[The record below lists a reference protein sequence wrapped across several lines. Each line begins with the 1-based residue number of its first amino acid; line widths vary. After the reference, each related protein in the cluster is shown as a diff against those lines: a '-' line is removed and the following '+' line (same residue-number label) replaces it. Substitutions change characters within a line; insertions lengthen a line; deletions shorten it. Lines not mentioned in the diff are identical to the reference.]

1 MHTGLEPSLRRELLA
16 GERLADADGDGSAI
30 YLIES
35 GRLDLCAR
43 VGERLQTLTSLGPG
57 DLVGEGFW
65 ALGGGGP
72 LIAMA
77 MTPAVILRIDPIHLS
92 DRIDSA
98 DPIVRA
104 LIEAQA
110 KRLGGFLGSI
120 DGSAAAPLR
129 AAVTGMSRPGQDK
142 IRLELQLREA
152 LAQHELELSLQPIV
166 ELASGAIVGHEALV
180 RWNHRERGA
189 VSPEEF
195 IALAEETSL
204 IVPIGER
211 IFDLACAVV
220 ARWQGDPAM
229 AGRYLAVNVSAR
241 QTLDA
246 SLPGRIGGRLAAL
259 GISPH
264 QLRLEITETLAPDY
278 RAVANF
284 IAQCHVVGLRVA
296 LDDFGTG
303 YANLGQLPGLKFDAL
318 KIDQSLSLAAEHSS
332 RAAAI
337 VRAIVLLGQALGAE
351 VIAEG
356 IEHASQRD
364 ALQRLGCLLGQG
376 FLLGR
381 PVAAGNAG

>member
-1 MHTGLEPSLRRELLA
+1 MLAVGPALRRELVP
-16 GERLADADGDGSAI
+16 GERLEDADGSGSAV

-43 VGERLQTLTSLGPG
+43 VGERLQPLTCLGSG

-77 MTPAVILRIDPIHLS
+77 ITPAVVLRIDPDHLS
-92 DRIDSA
+92 DRVEAA

-110 KRLGGFLGSI
+110 KRLSGFLGSL
-120 DGSAAAPLR
+120 DGAAAAPSDSALTSKLR
-129 AAVTGMSRPGQDK
+129 IGQDK

-152 LAQHELELSLQPIV
+152 LARSELELSLQPIV
-166 ELASGAIVGHEALV
+166 HLRSGEIVGHEALV

-211 IFDLACAVV
+211 IFDLACGVLT
-220 ARWQGDPAM
+220 RWETDAAM

-241 QTLDA
+241 QALDA
-246 SLPGRIGGRLAAL
+246 SLPGRIGERLAAL
-259 GISPH
+259 GIAP
-264 QLRLEITETLAPDY
+264 QRLRLEITETLAPDY
-278 RAVANF
+278 RAVATF
-284 IAQCHVVGLRVA
+284 IAHCHEVGLRVA

-318 KIDQSLSLAAEHSS
+318 KIDQSLSLAAEHST

-356 IEHASQRD
+356 IERQSQCD
-364 ALQRLGCLLGQG
+364 ALQRLGCAFGQG

-381 PVAAGNAG
+381 PLAASNVG

>member
-1 MHTGLEPSLRRELLA
+1 MVAVVPALRRELQA
-16 GERLADADGDGSAI
+16 GERLDDADGGGSAV

-35 GRLDLCAR
+35 GRLDLCVR
-43 VGERLQTLTSLGPG
+43 VGERLQPLTCLGSG

-77 MTPAVILRIDPIHLS
+77 ITPAVILRIDPAHLS
-92 DRIDSA
+92 DRVDAA

-110 KRLGGFLGSI
+110 KRLSGFLGNL
-120 DGSAAAPLR
+120 GGAAAAPPDTALPGKQR
-129 AAVTGMSRPGQDK
+129 LGQDK

-152 LAQHELELSLQPIV
+152 LARSELELSLQPIV
-166 ELASGAIVGHEALV
+166 SLHSGEIVGHEALV
-180 RWNHRERGA
+180 RWNHHERGA

-195 IALAEETSL
+195 IALAEETAL

-211 IFDLACAVV
+211 IFDLAFAVLV
-220 ARWQGDPAM
+220 RWEADPAM

-246 SLPGRIGGRLAAL
+246 SLPGRIGERLAAL
-259 GISPH
+259 GIAS
-264 QLRLEITETLAPDY
+264 QRLRLEITETLAPDY
-278 RAVANF
+278 RAVALF
-284 IAQCHVVGLRVA
+284 IARCHAVGLRVA

-318 KIDQSLSLAAEHSS
+318 KIDQSLSLSAEHST

-356 IEHASQRD
+356 VERQSQCD
-364 ALQRLGCLLGQG
+364 ALQRLGCVLGQG

-381 PVAAGNAG
+381 PVAAGNVS